1 MGMKTALKQPF
12 ANLRPHRIA
21 DHVVRR
27 IADLA
32 RLLPA
37 LSGTDGEIRAEPAM
51 REGEA
56 PSEPPVT
63 K

>member
-1 MGMKTALKQPF
+1 MGMRTALKQPF

-32 RLLPA
+32 ELLPTMSA
-37 LSGTDGEIRAEPAM
+37 HSRATA
-51 REGEA
+51 
-56 PSEPPVT
+56 
-63 K
+63 